1 MLVVNRPSAFTER
14 YKLPVQ
20 KLDFRKGLGACGAL
34 LNISNTIQKA
44 LGSSSLALV
53 GRGFW

>member
-20 KLDFRKGLGACGAL
+20 KLGFRKGLGACGAL